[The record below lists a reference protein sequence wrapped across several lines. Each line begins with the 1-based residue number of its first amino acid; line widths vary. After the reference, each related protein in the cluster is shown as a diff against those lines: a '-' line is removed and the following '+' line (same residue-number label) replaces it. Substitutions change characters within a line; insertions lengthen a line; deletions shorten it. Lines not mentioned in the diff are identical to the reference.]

1 MPTDGGE
8 ADALVV
14 RERTVSALAWSPEG
28 DKLAFLAPDEPDEE
42 DRRRERER
50 DDAEVIGERWQ
61 VHRLWVIE
69 LSSRQVSRLGDFE
82 GHLVALDWSPKGTVI
97 AVVVRATPAL
107 DAAADSRICLVA
119 ADSADCGGGA
129 VIELCVAPG
138 AEDVCFAAGGDRV
151 AFVACHEADQVSA
164 ITVWSAP
171 AVAGCAAEVVGP
183 TADEPACAV
192 DVHAVDGE
200 DRVVIKV
207 LEGLDTRLEWC
218 DTATGEREVL
228 WRGSGD
234 VAGYDVGPGPRLA
247 ACHHA
252 EGGPLEVW
260 AGRPDG
266 LRRVSDHHAL
276 LAGLEL
282 ASAEDFCFTAPDGWQ
297 LDGILIR
304 PPGAGDG
311 PWPTVVLPHGGPYGR
326 SGRELHIRPGDWGQW
341 LAACGYAV
349 LMPNYRG
356 GMGHGQAFAASVRG
370 DMGGAEWRDVLTAVD
385 AAVERGIADPARLG
399 IGGWSQG
406 GFLTAWAVTQT
417 DRFRAGVVGAGVTD
431 WSMLCLTSDVPS
443 FETALAGGPPWR
455 TTTRRHADA
464 RSPLLHSERIT
475 TPLLILQGQQDV
487 RVPPT
492 QGIALYRALR
502 GRDAPVEL
510 VTYPASL
517 TTCGNDVTR
526 LTSSGECELGM
537 TVGWVRR
544 AHGKFSPAQ
553 INHSGDADL
562 LGLCNRGSQVYGRY
576 FKRAFTDG
584 YWLDPR

>member
-234 VAGYDVGPGPRLA
+234 VAGYDVGPGP
-247 ACHHA
+247 
-252 EGGPLEVW
+252 VW
-260 AGRPDG
+260 
-266 LRRVSDHHAL
+266 RRATTPRGDH
-276 LAGLEL
+276 
-282 ASAEDFCFTAPDGWQ
+282 S
-297 LDGILIR
+297 
-304 PPGAGDG
+304 
-311 PWPTVVLPHGGPYGR
+311 R
-326 SGRELHIRPGDWGQW
+326 SGRAGRT
-341 LAACGYAV
+341 GYA
-349 LMPNYRG
+349 
-356 GMGHGQAFAASVRG
+356 ASRTTTLYSPVSSSPRRRTS
-370 DMGGAEWRDVLTAVD
+370 ASPPPTAGSSTASSSARPV
-385 AAVERGIADPARLG
+385 PA
-399 IGGWSQG
+399 
-406 GFLTAWAVTQT
+406 T
-417 DRFRAGVVGAGVTD
+417 DR
-431 WSMLCLTSDVPS
+431 
-443 FETALAGGPPWR
+443 GPPWSSPTAAR
-455 TTTRRHADA
+455 TAGPAGSSISVQVTGGNGWPPAA
-464 RSPLLHSERIT
+464 
-475 TPLLILQGQQDV
+475 TP
-487 RVPPT
+487 
-492 QGIALYRALR
+492 
-502 GRDAPVEL
+502 
-510 VTYPASL
+510 
-517 TTCGNDVTR
+517 C
-526 LTSSGECELGM
+526 
-537 TVGWVRR
+537 
-544 AHGKFSPAQ
+544 
-553 INHSGDADL
+553 
-562 LGLCNRGSQVYGRY
+562 
-576 FKRAFTDG
+576 
-584 YWLDPR
+584 